1 MNMPSGWQT
10 GTYESAQGLR
20 ILALGGLLLE
30 LLSVCVGFQN
40 HCLSN
45 CLSIR
50 IQVPFKK
57 TVQVMKSNQ
66 IFSNFF

>member
-10 GTYESAQGLR
+10 GTYESTQGLG
-20 ILALGGLLLE
+20 ILALGGLLLA
-30 LLSVCVGFQN
+30 LLSICVGFQN

-45 CLSIR
+45 CLQNN

-57 TVQVMKSNQ
+57 TAQVMKSIQ